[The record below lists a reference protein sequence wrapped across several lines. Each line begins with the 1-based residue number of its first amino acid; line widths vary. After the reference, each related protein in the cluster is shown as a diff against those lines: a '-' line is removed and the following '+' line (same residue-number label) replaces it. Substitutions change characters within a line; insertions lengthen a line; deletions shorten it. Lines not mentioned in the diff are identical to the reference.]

1 MLVNISKSL
10 KQKGQGIVEYAI
22 LLAFIV
28 GLAMMLQG
36 VGLANAVKDTFDSVA
51 NLLAGGEKSKTY
63 AEYFQGW
70 RKTSLAD
77 LSNISNDER
86 IKADQ
91 EGLALLASNFLGLD
105 ENGVKDLMQ
114 TLSGSGN
121 NYGFNL
127 DNKYL
132 AGADGYSGVLIPL
145 SYNSKVPVEA
155 LDGNTGYIWLDSNN
169 NQNTVKLLSSNA
181 EVYDKNDKNSPYYN
195 QGGLNTAAT
204 DRLFYSDNMIDTSG
218 TQQRAIALQVH
229 YADNNGTKTVDSVK
243 IAAYTGKANG
253 TTVGT
258 GNNVASGLNL
268 NVTSSG
274 YTVAE

>member
-1 MLVNISKSL
+1 MKTIRSYLNR
-10 KQKGQGIVEYAI
+10 KGQGIVEYAI

-155 LDGNTGYIWLDSNN
+155 LDGNTGYIWLDSNI
-169 NQNTVKLLSSNA
+169 VS
-181 EVYDKNDKNSPYYN
+181 
-195 QGGLNTAAT
+195 
-204 DRLFYSDNMIDTSG
+204 
-218 TQQRAIALQVH
+218 
-229 YADNNGTKTVDSVK
+229 
-243 IAAYTGKANG
+243 
-253 TTVGT
+253 
-258 GNNVASGLNL
+258 
-268 NVTSSG
+268 
-274 YTVAE
+274 